1 MRLLFATSI
10 ATWGGGEA
18 WMLAAAAGLRAR
30 GHDVVLAAKDRSAI
44 AARARAAGLDV
55 AAMPFAA
62 DADVVSFARAWRLC
76 RARRIEAVVVNMDRV
91 LRTAGTAARLA
102 GVRVVLP
109 RRGSEFPLK
118 PGPLYRFTYRNVATG
133 VLVNSRATER
143 TLLERAAWRPAGK
156 VTVLPNGVDTER
168 FAGGRP
174 RAAVRA
180 EIGVPEDAFVLLVVG
195 ELTTRKNPALVLD
208 ALTRLDAGDR
218 APVALFAG
226 EGAERASLERRIAAE
241 GLAGRVRLLGFRD
254 DVPDLLAAADLLVH
268 PSRVEGFGYAVAEA
282 MAAGL
287 PVVATRASSL
297 PEIVADGET
306 GLLFPVDDAAA
317 LARAI
322 AVYAGDPARRAGD
335 GARGR
340 ERVAREF
347 SRERRLDELES
358 LLAREIEA
366 SRRRPR

>member
-18 WMLAAAAGLRAR
+18 WMLAAAQGLASR
-30 GHDVVLAAKDRSAI
+30 GHDVVLAARDRSVI
-44 AARARAAGLDV
+44 ATRARVSGIPV

-62 DADVVSFARAWRLC
+62 DADIVSFARAWRLC
-76 RARRIEAVVVNMDRV
+76 RLRRIEAAVVNMDRV
-91 LRTAGTAARLA
+91 LRTAGVAARLA

-118 PGPLYRFTYRNVATG
+118 PGPLYRLTYRHVATG
-133 VLVNSRATER
+133 MIVNSAATAR
-143 TLLERAAWRPAGK
+143 TLLERVRWRPAGEL
-156 VTVLPNGVDTER
+156 TVLPNGVDTDR
-168 FAGGRP
+168 FASGRP
-174 RAAVRA
+174 RAAMRA
-180 EIGVPEDAFVLLVVG
+180 GLGIPPDALVLLVVG
-195 ELTTRKNPALVLD
+195 ELTTRKNPVLVLD
-208 ALTRLDAGDR
+208 ALARLDAGER

-226 EGAERASLERRIAAE
+226 EGAERATLERRIAAE

-297 PEIVADGET
+297 PEIVAEGET
-306 GLLFPVDDAAA
+306 GLLVPVDDADA
-317 LARAI
+317 LARAV
-322 AVYAGDPARRAGD
+322 AVYAGDPARRARD

-340 ERVAREF
+340 ERVVREF
-347 SRERRLDELES
+347 SRERRLDELEA
-358 LLAREIEA
+358 LLQRAIDGARPP
-366 SRRRPR
+366 S